1 MSKYFKVVATA
12 AGAAAL
18 LLSGCA
24 PVAPQPSAMASENYN
39 FEGLEKVDAYGLDI
53 AFIRPGVNFRSYTG
67 LILDAPELAFRTP
80 DRASKEVALTQAQ
93 KSIFRDAMAQQFQ
106 AELAKLENMKLVEET
121 GPDILRLKVRVQD
134 ISAKV
139 LPQSAG
145 AGGWS
150 NVLLDAV
157 GEATL
162 VLELRDSESD
172 EILARGVD
180 ARAVEGGAMR
190 QQGGVTATTW
200 SEVEELCKR
209 WASVARQR
217 LDAIVEGR

>member
-1 MSKYFKVVATA
+1 MSKYLNVAA
-12 AGAAAL
+12 MVAGAAAL
-18 LLSGCA
+18 LISGCA
-24 PVAPQPSAMASENYN
+24 QVVPQRSAMASEDHNY
-39 FEGLEKVDAYGLDI
+39 EGLEKVDARGLDI
-53 AFIRPGVNFRSYTG
+53 AFIRPGVEFRSYTG
-67 LILDAPELAFRTP
+67 VILDAPELAFRTL
-80 DRASKEVALTQAQ
+80 DRASKEVALTQSQ
-93 KSIFRDAMAQQFQ
+93 KSMFRDAVAQQFQ
-106 AELAKLENMKLVEET
+106 AELAELENLKLVEET

-150 NVLLDAV
+150 NILLDAV

-180 ARAVEGGAMR
+180 ARAVEGAAMLKK
-190 QQGGVTATTW
+190 GGQTATTW

-209 WASVARQR
+209 WASVARKR
-217 LDAIVEGR
+217 LDAIVEVR